1 MSTADRQNWTLDDWG
16 RLILRVSIG
25 GLLLFHGIHKV
36 VAGVGGIAGMLEKSG
51 LPGFMAF
58 GVYVGEVVAPLMIL
72 LGLYTRLAGAAL
84 AFNMAVAVLLAHSS
98 DVLALEQHGGWAIE
112 LPMLYFLGA
121 VALVFL
127 GGGRISAGSHVGR
140 NAP

>member
-1 MSTADRQNWTLDDWG
+1 
-16 RLILRVSIG
+16 
-25 GLLLFHGIHKV
+25 
-36 VAGVGGIAGMLEKSG
+36 MLEESG
-51 LPGFMAF
+51 LPGFIAL

-72 LGLYTRLAGAAL
+72 LGLYTRLAGAVL

-98 DVLALEQHGGWAIE
+98 DVLALGQQGGWAIE

-127 GGGRISAGSHVGR
+127 GGGRISVPVGR
-140 NAP
+140 RARHS

>member
-1 MSTADRQNWTLDDWG
+1 
-16 RLILRVSIG
+16 
-25 GLLLFHGIHKV
+25 
-36 VAGVGGIAGMLEKSG
+36 MLEESG

-84 AFNMAVAVLLAHSS
+84 AINMAFAVLLVHSS

-127 GGGRISAGSHVGR
+127 GGGRISAGSRVGR
-140 NAP
+140 SAP